1 MPSFFIKFIR
11 VSNCHFLSLLSLFHS
26 WTIFRDYW
34 KCFER
39 TFWRKNKYFQKKPTF
54 EWISNKPNGVPAE
67 WCWQLRF
74 ESTMGYFADILTRFS
89 EFCQNDNIV
98 LSNLSRQQHSAV
110 LNLAS
115 LVKKPWK
122 EMWAFFEKICFSAR
136 MSSWNTSNYPYIL
149 SSCGSLFYTTLCP
162 LHIIQKSTKNMK
174 CLCKVVK

>member
-1 MPSFFIKFIR
+1 MWTIDIISTLLYLYSITIEQFLMRPSAWI
-11 VSNCHFLSLLSLFHS
+11 SLFG
-26 WTIFRDYW
+26 
-34 KCFER
+34 
-39 TFWRKNKYFQKKPTF
+39 TFHILRYPIELQGMFFWQKNKYFQKMPTLF
-54 EWISNKPNGVPAE
+54 WISKKPNWVPAE

-149 SSCGSLFYTTLCP
+149 SSCGSLLRSD
-162 LHIIQKSTKNMK
+162 LEKNDY
-174 CLCKVVK
+174 LFSY

>member
-1 MPSFFIKFIR
+1 MQNST
-11 VSNCHFLSLLSLFHS
+11 LLHS
-26 WTIFRDYW
+26 WTIFRGYW

-39 TFWRKNKYFQKKPTF
+39 TFCRINKYFQKKPTF
-54 EWISNKPNGVPAE
+54 EWISNKPNGVPPE

-74 ESTMGYFADILTRFS
+74 EITMGYFADILTRFS

-122 EMWAFFEKICFSAR
+122 EMWAFFEKICFSAK
-136 MSSWNTSNYPYIL
+136 MSSWNTSNYPFIL
-149 SSCGSLFYTTLCP
+149 SSCGSMRYNILAIF
-162 LHIIQKSTKNMK
+162 
-174 CLCKVVK
+174 